1 MEVFEAFPAKRQS
14 QRNTTFL
21 GKSET
26 CITIRDLIILSTIL
40 FNFPLLPVQN
50 ASRIVRVDYHN
61 CNQVVTQTATAISNM
76 VSFLTQIKA
85 SPST

>member
-14 QRNTTFL
+14 QSNTAFL

-50 ASRIVRVDYHN
+50 ESRIEWII
-61 CNQVVTQTATAISNM
+61 VTVIRW
-76 VSFLTQIKA
+76 
-85 SPST
+85 